1 MKIQDLLN
9 WRTFQKQIE
18 YELKHGEIDRIE
30 ASLLYVWGKDDVFA
44 DEIKREQYEQHQRAI
59 NSINQVSLPLSS
71 TRPDN
76 PRTGTDDKK

>member
-30 ASLLYVWGKDDVFA
+30 ASLLYVWGKDEIFV
-44 DEIKREQYEQHQRAI
+44 DEIQQEQYEQHQQAI

-71 TRPDN
+71 TRQGN
-76 PRTGTDDKK
+76 TRTGKDDKE